1 MRGWGVRSST
11 LAGAG
16 GVPAWLSRAAAVA
29 WAPFVAER
37 DRWILWLPVG
47 LGFGIAIYF
56 ELRVEPELWYGL
68 AACIAGAALI
78 WPRGP
83 VRAIGVVLLV
93 TGAGLSLATW
103 RGGAAAAP
111 VLERPY
117 GPGPVEGRIVE
128 IIRLAE
134 GRRLVLDRVV
144 LRDIDA
150 ARTPVRIRINV
161 NRPSDDVRV
170 GDRVRLV
177 AALNP
182 PPGPAAPGAFD
193 FQRMAW
199 FLRIGAVGFAVQ
211 GASVVARGEPDGVVM
226 HLDSLRERLTTRILE
241 ALPGNTGGMAAAL
254 LTGDQNAIDRD
265 AMQAMR
271 DSGLAHLLSIS
282 GLHIAFVSAI
292 SMGLVRY
299 GLALIPWIALRWPV
313 KKIAASAALAAAF
326 FYMLLA
332 GAPVPAQRSFFMA
345 SLVLLAILLDRT
357 ALTMRLVAWA
367 AVIVLLFE
375 PESLLGASFQM
386 SFAAVVALIAAWES
400 SRSWRGR
407 MHERLRGVEDSV
419 TARVLMYLGSTLFTT
434 LIAGLATAAFS
445 AYHFNRISLLGIVAN
460 LLAVP
465 LTGIWVM
472 PFGVVAML
480 LMPLGL
486 ESLGLVPMGWGIDAT
501 IWIAR
506 TVAAWPGAAAS
517 MPSMPGLS
525 LWLITLGGL
534 WLCFWQ
540 KSWRFLGVIPVLVAF
555 PLATLTP
562 LPDILVSEN
571 ARLAAV
577 RSVDGRLLLS
587 TPRSERFTADSWIR
601 RTGLDEGDAWPRNG
615 VSADGALRCDPAVCT
630 YRSGLW
636 RISIVRRE
644 TALAA
649 ECAKGDVLIS
659 LVPVRQRCAEPRL
672 LFDKND
678 FWRDGA
684 HLLRF
689 TSQGVEMQSTRAI
702 RGDRP
707 WVPRRGQAVD
717 FER

>member
-1 MRGWGVRSST
+1 
-11 LAGAG
+11 
-16 GVPAWLSRAAAVA
+16 
-29 WAPFVAER
+29 
-37 DRWILWLPVG
+37 
-47 LGFGIAIYF
+47 
-56 ELRVEPELWYGL
+56 
-68 AACIAGAALI
+68 
-78 WPRGP
+78 
-83 VRAIGVVLLV
+83 
-93 TGAGLSLATW
+93 
-103 RGGAAAAP
+103 
-111 VLERPY
+111 
-117 GPGPVEGRIVE
+117 
-128 IIRLAE
+128 
-134 GRRLVLDRVV
+134 
-144 LRDIDA
+144 
-150 ARTPVRIRINV
+150 
-161 NRPSDDVRV
+161 VRV
-170 GDRVRLV
+170 GDRVRLM

-199 FLRIGAVGFAVQ
+199 FMRIGAVGFAVQ
-211 GASVVARGEPDGVVM
+211 GATIVARGEPDGMVM
-226 HLDSLRERLTTRILE
+226 QLDALRERLTTRIVE

-254 LTGDQNAIDRD
+254 LTGDQNALDRD

-292 SMGLVRY
+292 TMGLVRY
-299 GLALIPWIALRWPV
+299 GLALVPWIALRWPV

-400 SRSWRGR
+400 SRAWRAR
-407 MHERLRGVEDSV
+407 LHERLRGTEDS
-419 TARVLMYLGSTLFTT
+419 ALYRVLTYLGGTLFTT
-434 LIAGLATAAFS
+434 LVAGLATAAFS

-486 ESLGLVPMGWGIDAT
+486 ESIGLAPMGWGIDAT
-501 IWIAR
+501 LWIAR
-506 TVAAWPGAAAS
+506 MVAGWPGAAAS

-540 KSWRFLGVIPVLVAF
+540 RKWRFLGMVPVFAAF

-562 LPDILVSEN
+562 PPDVLVSEN
-571 ARLAAV
+571 ARLAAI
-577 RSVDGRLLLS
+577 RTVDGRLLLS
-587 TPRSERFTADSWIR
+587 TPRSERFTAESWLR
-601 RTGLDEGDAWPRNG
+601 RTGLDEGEAWPRNG
-615 VSADGALRCDPAVCT
+615 VSADGALRCDPAICT
-630 YRSGLW
+630 YRAGLW

-644 TALAA
+644 AALAIA
-649 ECAKGDVLIS
+649 CGRGDVLIS
-659 LVPVRQRCAEPRL
+659 LVPVQQRCADPSL
-672 LFDKND
+672 LLDRND
-678 FWRDGA
+678 FWRDGS
-684 HLLRF
+684 HTLRF
-689 TSQGVEMQSTRAI
+689 TQNGVELLSARAV
-702 RGDRP
+702 RGNRP
-707 WVPRRGQAVD
+707 WVPRRGEAIT